1 MTARPAF
8 GLGFS
13 LAFALGFN
21 AGSDPL
27 FPDTQ
32 EHDGISYDASLDA
45 DNGGRVVV
53 RAPGQAAVSGSLTSL
68 FTFTRASTATFRGR
82 DGLLKTASSGAPRVE
97 AIGGTY
103 ATAPHNLLAQSEN
116 LTIGATWVNAW
127 GGSVQITPD
136 QDFDVDGALTADL
149 VRSLGGGSAVA
160 QAVNVVLGR
169 TYVFSAYVR
178 FRLNGTPTTAA
189 SLQIRDGSG
198 GGALQLATT
207 GDLPVSATLARRS
220 FTWTSDRT
228 GTVFFGAV
236 VANVNTDGIFVSKA
250 QAEESSV
257 LRTYVRT
264 QAAAI
269 APVWVYENYRLGL
282 RLENSRTNLALQSED
297 LSTSHATVGL
307 NAVQTNVIA
316 APTGA
321 VTADRISE
329 DTGVTQH
336 RIRQTTDVTI
346 ASGDS
351 VAFSYFVKADQKTR
365 VSLRITE
372 STFASD
378 VAAQFNL
385 ATGVLVG
392 TSQLGVGSNQAGG
405 IEFWGD
411 GWYRIWVSGKI
422 NGGFLAARCL
432 LELNDG
438 TGSNTYTG
446 DGTSGLYAF
455 GEQIEA
461 AAEFPSSYIATT
473 TGSVLRQAD
482 LATRTLGSEFS
493 ATAGSA
499 FFHGTMSPGRDAVFA
514 QSGYSFDDGTTNERI
529 CTPRVAGSDSVAHR
543 VVDGGVLQATN
554 DFAVANSAA
563 YRGAQAWAANDFAAS
578 VNGAAVLADAAGSL
592 PTMTTLQLGGI
603 AGGSQANGHIFRFDY
618 YPSRL
623 SNDVLQAMTA

>member
-53 RAPGQAAVSGSLTSL
+53 RTPGQAAVSGSLTSL

-127 GGSVQITPD
+127 GGTVQITPD

-169 TYVFSAYVR
+169 TYVFSAYLR
-178 FRLNGTPTTAA
+178 FRPGANQTTQVRM
-189 SLQIRDGSG
+189 QIRDDFG
-198 GGALQLATT
+198 GGALLLANT
-207 GDLPVSATLARRS
+207 GDLPVSFSLVRHS
-220 FTWTSDRT
+220 LTWTSDRT
-228 GTVFFGAV
+228 GTVYFGPV
-236 VANVNTDGIFVSKA
+236 VVNVNTDGIFVSKL
-250 QAEESSV
+250 QVEESPV
-257 LRTYVRT
+257 LRPYVRT

-282 RLENSRTNLALQSED
+282 RIENSRTNLCLQSQTLD
-297 LSTSHATVGL
+297 
-307 NAVQTNVIA
+307 NASWTKTNCS
-316 APTGA
+316 
-321 VTADRISE
+321 VTANAIASPAGTADADKIVEDGTAGVSHVLNQSISFTSGLTYTFSVFLKAAE
-329 DTGVTQH
+329 RSRAVVQVGAAAFGVAQGVLIDLATGTASVSSGTPTVSSEYWGNGWWRVVMTAAATATAAADVNIFLDNGTGVT
-336 RIRQTTDVTI
+336 
-346 ASGDS
+346 
-351 VAFSYFVKADQKTR
+351 Y
-365 VSLRITE
+365 
-372 STFASD
+372 
-378 VAAQFNL
+378 N
-385 ATGVLVG
+385 
-392 TSQLGVGSNQAGG
+392 
-405 IEFWGD
+405 GD
-411 GWYRIWVSGKI
+411 GVSGLHAY
-422 NGGFLAARCL
+422 GYQVEEG
-432 LELNDG
+432 
-438 TGSNTYTG
+438 
-446 DGTSGLYAF
+446 AF
-455 GEQIEA
+455 A
-461 AAEFPSSYIATT
+461 SSYIATT

-592 PTMTTLQLGGI
+592 PTMTTLQMGGI